1 MKRNFPRL
9 LAAGA
14 WIAAGSL
21 AFAVQAATPAQATEP
36 AHADAHAASSAAE
49 AQEHSHAHGH
59 GHEPGFSAA
68 HTVTSAYGWRPDP
81 IEGARRFH
89 AGTDVRAAYGQP
101 ILAATEGV
109 VTFAG
114 ERSGYGLVVTVDHGN
129 GLETRYAHLSAAS
142 VKAGTRVGA
151 GEVIA
156 QAGASG
162 RATGPHLHFEVW
174 QDGRPVDPQRFIRA
188 GRG

>member
-59 GHEPGFSAA
+59 GHEPALKLDHGRKWASDEALRTSMARIGSAVDA
-68 HTVTSAYGWRPDP
+68 KLSAVHD
-81 IEGARRFH
+81 GAMDAAQYDALGREIDAQVANIVQNCKLEPAADEVLH
-89 AGTDVRAAYGQP
+89 A
-101 ILAATEGV
+101 ILATMMQGNETLQGRNPKAERSAGV
-109 VTFAG
+109 VQVVEALGQYGDHF
-114 ERSGYGLVVTVDHGN
+114 EHPGLV
-129 GLETRYAHLSAAS
+129 LP
-142 VKAGTRVGA
+142 KVG
-151 GEVIA
+151 
-156 QAGASG
+156 
-162 RATGPHLHFEVW
+162 H
-174 QDGRPVDPQRFIRA
+174 
-188 GRG
+188 